1 MKKKCKVCKT
11 RFLDKLNLGNHPCA
25 DTFLKDKNR
34 AIKLKKYPLI
44 VGYCSCS
51 HLTSLHKVP
60 ENERY
65 ERYEYSYTSDN
76 SPVSRL
82 HFKKIAKRIVNY
94 FKITKNSFVL
104 EAGSNDGT
112 FLKEIRNFSNSKVL
126 GVDPSRNISNI
137 ANKKKLNTFIGYFN
151 FDNSKLIK
159 NKYGKADVIY
169 GANVFNHVDD
179 NLDFL
184 NGVNYLLKD
193 DGVLILEVPDLNSL
207 ISKVGFDTIYHEHRH
222 YYSEKSLNKILK
234 QKKLYIFKIEKISY
248 MAGSIRV
255 FARKNK
261 SRLNK
266 KLSSISLSDFKIFK
280 KKIKIVSDKIIGFV
294 QNNNLNKKK
303 IIGLGA
309 ATKGNTLLN
318 YCKFTEKNISY
329 ILDKSKLKINKYTPG
344 SGIKIIDE
352 KKFKNI
358 ESILILPWNITN
370 HLKKKIMKRKKLPY
384 ISIQKI
390 VSKL

>member
-1 MKKKCKVCKT
+1 MKKKCKVCKKK
-11 RFLDKLNLGNHPCA
+11 FLDKLDLGNHPCA

-65 ERYEYSYTSDN
+65 EKYEYSYTSDN

-94 FKITKNSFVL
+94 FKITHNSFVL

-151 FDNSKLIK
+151 FENSKLIE
-159 NKYGKADVIY
+159 NKYGKADIIY

-234 QKKLYIFKIEKISY
+234 QKKFYIFKIEKISY

-261 SRLNK
+261 SSLNK
-266 KLSSISLSDFKIFK
+266 KLSSINLSDFKIFK
-280 KKIKIVSDKIIGFV
+280 KKIKFVSDKIISFV
-294 QNNNLNKKK
+294 QNENLNKKK
-303 IIGLGA
+303 IFGLGA

-344 SGIKIIDE
+344 SGIKIVDE

-370 HLKKKIMKRKKLPY
+370 HLKKKIMKRRKLPY